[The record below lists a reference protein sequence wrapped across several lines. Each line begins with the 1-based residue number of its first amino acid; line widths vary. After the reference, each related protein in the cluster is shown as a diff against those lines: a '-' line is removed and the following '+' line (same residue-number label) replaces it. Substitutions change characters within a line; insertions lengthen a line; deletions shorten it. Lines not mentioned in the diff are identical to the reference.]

1 MEEAQKVDK
10 PESNAQ
16 IYYVIGAVVLVVVIA
31 AGFFLRPKPATQSQ
45 APAPADAASAATV
58 AGTTTP
64 APPKGPITKL
74 ACEDQY
80 YNPVIGVPEQYYLSV
95 SGVDVDPATAVD
107 CTFTASVANQVVQ
120 TATVTAQVVPAP
132 ERNGNT
138 FRCTTGAMKLS
149 KGVTTKVDVK
159 LADDQDATGTC
170 SRFFIFP

>member
-10 PESNAQ
+10 QESNAQ

-45 APAPADAASAATV
+45 APAPVETAGAATV

-64 APPKGPITKL
+64 APTKGPITKL

-80 YNPVIGVPEQYYLSV
+80 YNPVIGIPEQYYLSV
-95 SGVDVDPATAVD
+95 DGADVAGATSVD
-107 CTFTASVANQVVQ
+107 CTFTARVNNQVVQ
-120 TATVTAQVVPAP
+120 TATVTAQPAAAP
-132 ERNGNT
+132 ERNGST
-138 FRCTTGAMKLS
+138 FRCTTSAMKLA
-149 KGVTTKVDVK
+149 KGVTTKIEVALK
-159 LADDQDATGTC
+159 DDQDATGTC